1 MKKNKIFLLIKFYFL
16 FKVVEQETVERLKKN
31 LKDLDKFL
39 GCYPYDIWK
48 QWKDLTNH
56 ITPSLVERCSPICGY
71 VNFIS

>member
-1 MKKNKIFLLIKFYFL
+1 M
-16 FKVVEQETVERLKKN
+16 
-31 LKDLDKFL
+31 KDLDKFL

-48 QWKDLTNH
+48 QWKNLTNH